1 MHQPPPT
8 VLSFAAT
15 DPSGGAGIQADIL
28 TLASMG
34 CHPLSVVTAITVQD
48 TVGVRNV
55 LPVDPEWVTHQ
66 AGTILADIPVQA
78 FKIGMPGS
86 AGTIRAIAGILSR
99 YPDIP
104 VVLDPVLASGRGDPF
119 ASHEMIQAMRELLLP
134 LTTILTPNSLE
145 ARQLAQNMN
154 HNDSSHTRDTPE
166 LSACAA
172 EFLVLG
178 CKYVLIT
185 GTHEDTADVVNT
197 LYGAEETGSQHTL
210 IRSDKWPRLPGSF
223 HGSGCTL
230 ASAVAALLARG
241 LPMAESVCQAQHY
254 TWQTLK
260 AGFQP
265 GIGQVIPDRMFQTR
279 HQTDHQKINA
289 TPQD

>member
-28 TLASMG
+28 TLAGMG
-34 CHPLSVVTAITVQD
+34 CHPLSVVTAITAQD
-48 TVGVRNV
+48 TVGVRNI

-66 AGTILADIPVQA
+66 ADTILADIPVQA

-86 AGTIRAIAGILSR
+86 TVVIRAIAGILSR

-104 VVLDPVLASGRGDPF
+104 AVLDPVLASGRGDPF
-119 ASHEMIQAMRELLLP
+119 ASHEMVRAMRELLLP
-134 LTTILTPNSLE
+134 LTTVLTPNSLE
-145 ARQLAQNMN
+145 ARQLVHNTN
-154 HNDSSHTRDTPE
+154 HTDTSHARNTPT

-172 EFLVLG
+172 ELLALG

-185 GTHEDTADVVNT
+185 GTHENTPDVVNT
-197 LYGAEETGSQHTL
+197 LYGADETGSQHTL
-210 IRSDKWPRLPGSF
+210 IRSDKWPRLPNSF

-230 ASAVAALLARG
+230 ASAIAASLARG
-241 LPMAESVCQAQHY
+241 LPVVESICQAQHY
-254 TWQTLK
+254 TWQTLQ

-265 GIGQVIPDRMFQTR
+265 GSGQAIPDRMFR
-279 HQTDHQKINA
+279 AHHQAAYQETDV
-289 TPQD
+289 TPRD